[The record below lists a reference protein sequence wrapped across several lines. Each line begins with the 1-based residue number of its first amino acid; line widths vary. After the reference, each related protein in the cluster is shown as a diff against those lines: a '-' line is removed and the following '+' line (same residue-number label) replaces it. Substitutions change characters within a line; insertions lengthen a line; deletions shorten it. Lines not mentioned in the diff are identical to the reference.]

1 MMKLPIVMLLLA
13 AVFAVASA
21 FADDTLLKAVGF
33 ALTGSD
39 DAKVRVIKRADC
51 VFEIVHP
58 NVLPNSGGISAEVF
72 HLNNVHVERIAI
84 QGRVQKNTFG
94 ETRTVTV
101 DLHGEDVMYEEIRE
115 AGNTRGVPNEI
126 LEDIRRSPGG
136 PEWFVKHVN
145 KSNGAKLTLYTSET
159 ERVER
164 AWQYIYA
171 NGCVGKKSPF

>member
-1 MMKLPIVMLLLA
+1 
-13 AVFAVASA
+13 
-21 FADDTLLKAVGF
+21 
-33 ALTGSD
+33 
-39 DAKVRVIKRADC
+39 
-51 VFEIVHP
+51 
-58 NVLPNSGGISAEVF
+58 
-72 HLNNVHVERIAI
+72 
-84 QGRVQKNTFG
+84 
-94 ETRTVTV
+94 
-101 DLHGEDVMYEEIRE
+101 MYEEIRE